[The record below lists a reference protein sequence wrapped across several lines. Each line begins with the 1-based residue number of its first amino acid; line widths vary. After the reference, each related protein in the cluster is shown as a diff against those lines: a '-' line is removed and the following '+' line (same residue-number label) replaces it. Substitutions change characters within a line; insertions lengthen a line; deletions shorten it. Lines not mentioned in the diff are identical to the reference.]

1 MIESAGPAWDQPHS
15 KKPLYSGVHDSPVR
29 FDFCIVFKCQEKGQ
43 LTQDAEIN
51 IRKAIAAGL
60 ETRVFFSV
68 QKDEIY
74 VEVGCTLERLRV
86 FAEQI
91 GKVSASRLFKC
102 CCLCSV
108 RCACFC
114 CAVRAVF
121 CFKIAL

>member
-1 MIESAGPAWDQPHS
+1 MVESAGPAWDQPHS
-15 KKPLYSGVHDSPVR
+15 KKQHYIGEHDSSVR
-29 FDFCIVFKCQEKGQ
+29 FDFCLEFKCQEKGQ
-43 LTQDAEIN
+43 LTQDAELN

-91 GKVSASRLFKC
+91 GKCELRL
-102 CCLCSV
+102 
-108 RCACFC
+108 RQ
-114 CAVRAVF
+114 
-121 CFKIAL
+121 IAL

>member
-1 MIESAGPAWDQPHS
+1 MVESAGPAWDQPHS
-15 KKPLYSGVHDSPVR
+15 KNQHYSSDHDSSIP

-43 LTQDAEIN
+43 LTQDAELN

-74 VEVGCTLERLRV
+74 VEVGCSLDRLRA

-91 GKVSASRLFKC
+91 GKVSA
-102 CCLCSV
+102 
-108 RCACFC
+108 CFC
-114 CAVRAVF
+114 CAVRAAFASNRIV
-121 CFKIAL
+121 IWGLLSST